1 MLVYLFVVAI
11 GGVIIYKTIDI
22 QVNEGDEW
30 KEKVKESRMKYE
42 TVKAVRGN
50 IYAEDANLIATSIP
64 IFDIRFDAASPL
76 ITDHIFDKNIDS
88 LSYYLSQLFKD
99 RSKSDYKRS
108 IISARKDGNRYYII
122 KRRVTYNQ
130 LKHVKEFPIF
140 RKGKYEGGLI
150 IETKTRREMPF
161 KTLAARTI
169 GYSSKGAQAYVG
181 LEGSYSDQLEGTGG
195 QRLVKKI
202 AKGIWVP
209 VEGEFSMAPEHG
221 NDIFTTIDIHIQ
233 DVAQQALLKQLIEH
247 KADHG
252 CAVLMEVETGYIKA
266 IANLGLNEKGYYEE
280 RYNYAVGES
289 SEPGSTFKL
298 AAVMAGLEDKMFT
311 LEDTVFVGDGWTMYY
326 GYTMRDVHKI
336 GNGWITTREAFE
348 ESSNVGISKIIS
360 DAYKENPG
368 KFTDRLYKIGL
379 NNKLGIEIRGEG
391 APRIKNP
398 KDNDWWGTT
407 LPWMSTGYDVSITPL
422 QLLTFYNAVA
432 NNGVMVKPQFVKE
445 IRHSG
450 ELIKSFSPHVLN
462 PSICSSST
470 LADARSLLEGVV
482 LRGTAT
488 DLKNEVYTVAG
499 KTGTAQIA
507 SGSQGYDKKNYKAS
521 FVGYFP
527 ADDPKFSCIVVVN
540 SPSEGQYYGSQV
552 AGPVFKEIAD
562 KVYATQSN
570 MYQLVDLDET
580 EMRIPVTPSAY
591 AEELVSLYETFNY
604 PLENHQISE
613 HWISSSIN
621 NGRIMLSPRKMNK
634 TLVPDVIGMGTKDA
648 IYLLEKRGLKTR
660 IKGRGHVKKQSLKP
674 GTTIKQGNKIL
685 LTLSTI

>member
-1 MLVYLFVVAI
+1 VKKTKKVIVIRIMLVYLFVVAI

-280 RYNYAVGES
+280 RYNYAVSKFPRVFFISIRNYFGD
-289 SEPGSTFKL
+289 TYIARFFK
-298 AAVMAGLEDKMFT
+298 GL
-311 LEDTVFVGDGWTMYY
+311 
-326 GYTMRDVHKI
+326 
-336 GNGWITTREAFE
+336 
-348 ESSNVGISKIIS
+348 
-360 DAYKENPG
+360 
-368 KFTDRLYKIGL
+368 
-379 NNKLGIEIRGEG
+379 
-391 APRIKNP
+391 
-398 KDNDWWGTT
+398 
-407 LPWMSTGYDVSITPL
+407 TG
-422 QLLTFYNAVA
+422 
-432 NNGVMVKPQFVKE
+432 
-445 IRHSG
+445 R
-450 ELIKSFSPHVLN
+450 N
-462 PSICSSST
+462 PSIPDFMYITHGITIVHGPSISNKNCVFEGKHLIFQTCHNSSKF
-470 LADARSLLEGVV
+470 EG
-482 LRGTAT
+482 GTR
-488 DLKNEVYTVAG
+488 L
-499 KTGTAQIA
+499 
-507 SGSQGYDKKNYKAS
+507 
-521 FVGYFP
+521 
-527 ADDPKFSCIVVVN
+527 
-540 SPSEGQYYGSQV
+540 
-552 AGPVFKEIAD
+552 
-562 KVYATQSN
+562 
-570 MYQLVDLDET
+570 
-580 EMRIPVTPSAY
+580 
-591 AEELVSLYETFNY
+591 
-604 PLENHQISE
+604 
-613 HWISSSIN
+613 
-621 NGRIMLSPRKMNK
+621 
-634 TLVPDVIGMGTKDA
+634 
-648 IYLLEKRGLKTR
+648 
-660 IKGRGHVKKQSLKP
+660 
-674 GTTIKQGNKIL
+674 
-685 LTLSTI
+685 